1 MWGVRCALDTG
12 VALALGL
19 TATELE
25 ARLRTTSL
33 AQIASDCDVP
43 MPRIRQLAWTIA
55 EPQLAAAVAAGA
67 IDEREQ
73 RALHRRIDEKRG
85 PWSDGR
91 PRLRRHAGG
100 SSLRSPSPSSSSSR
114 PAQVLGGSEAGKV
127 SSSSSSSFSSS
138 SRRDRSSVTP
148 TSRTR
153 S

>member
-19 TATELE
+19 TTTELE
-25 ARLRTTSL
+25 TRLRTTSL

-73 RALHRRIDEKRG
+73 RALHRRIDERRG
-85 PWSDGR
+85 PWSDATH
-91 PRLRRHAGG
+91 RHAGG
-100 SSLRSPSPSSSSSR
+100 SASSPSSSSSR
-114 PAQVLGGSEAGKV
+114 PAQVLGASEAGKV

>member
-19 TATELE
+19 TTTELE
-25 ARLRTTSL
+25 TRLRTTSL

-43 MPRIRQLAWTIA
+43 MPRIRKLAWTIA

-73 RALHRRIDEKRG
+73 RALHRRIDERRG
-85 PWSDGR
+85 PWSDAV
-91 PRLRRHAGG
+91 RRHAGG
-100 SSLRSPSPSSSSSR
+100 SASSSSSSSSR
-114 PAQVLGGSEAGKV
+114 PAQVLGASEAGKV

>member
-1 MWGVRCALDTG
+1 MWGVRCALDSG

-19 TATELE
+19 TTSELE
-25 ARLRTTSL
+25 TRLRTTSL

-73 RALHRRIDEKRG
+73 RALHRRIDERRG
-85 PWSDGR
+85 PWSDTT
-91 PRLRRHAGG
+91 RRHTGG
-100 SSLRSPSPSSSSSR
+100 SASSSSSSSR
-114 PAQVLGGSEAGKV
+114 PAHVLGASEAGKV

-138 SRRDRSSVTP
+138 SRRDRSSVGAIAAD
-148 TSRTR
+148 RIR
-153 S
+153 